1 MGQDISKAF
10 TPPPLTFRDCVIDG
24 RVDVA
29 KYMIYSQSIFEEET
43 LDMEEFMNTNKRK
56 WSDHD
61 RVSSSN
67 KKAR

>member
-29 KYMIYSQSIFEEET
+29 KYMIYSQSIFEE
-43 LDMEEFMNTNKRK
+43 
-56 WSDHD
+56 
-61 RVSSSN
+61 
-67 KKAR
+67 